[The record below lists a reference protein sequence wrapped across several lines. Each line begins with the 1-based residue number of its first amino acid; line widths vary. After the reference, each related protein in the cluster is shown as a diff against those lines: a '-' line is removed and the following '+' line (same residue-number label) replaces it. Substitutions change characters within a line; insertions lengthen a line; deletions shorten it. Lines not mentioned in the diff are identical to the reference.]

1 MISSSAATIIP
12 SPPQQQQQQQSNN
25 NNTTTTNN
33 ANAEYASLM
42 NSGKTIDQLI
52 ERDSKYPD
60 LSELLRGKKKNAC
73 LKCLY
78 ILYIKTYDLIFFLM
92 QMIVFVFYE

>member
-1 MISSSAATIIP
+1 MISSSAAIATITP
-12 SPPQQQQQQQSNN
+12 SPPQQQRQQSNN

-33 ANAEYASLM
+33 ATAEYASLM

-60 LSELLRGKKKNAC
+60 LSELLRGKKN
-73 LKCLY
+73 
-78 ILYIKTYDLIFFLM
+78 TR
-92 QMIVFVFYE
+92 V